1 MSCCGEI
8 TLMFSFFFMKVILYL
23 VALFYLD
30 CLGSKLDDF
39 SDSYNWFV
47 LFSPIYVILFFI
59 VAWGILYCYSI
70 RKYEM
75 LYKGRLYATIILIVL
90 SLIGNAV
97 LIPLKLEEYIVLSS
111 YWPFGIFCFATVSV
125 FYHYYLLKIQNKST
139 ITSG

>member
-1 MSCCGEI
+1 
-8 TLMFSFFFMKVILYL
+8 
-23 VALFYLD
+23 
-30 CLGSKLDDF
+30 
-39 SDSYNWFV
+39 
-47 LFSPIYVILFFI
+47 
-59 VAWGILYCYSI
+59 
-70 RKYEM
+70 M